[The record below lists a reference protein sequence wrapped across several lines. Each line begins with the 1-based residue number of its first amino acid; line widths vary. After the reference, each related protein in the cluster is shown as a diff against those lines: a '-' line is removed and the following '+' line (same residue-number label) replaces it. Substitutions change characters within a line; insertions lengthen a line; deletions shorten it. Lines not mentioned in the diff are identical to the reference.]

1 MDGVV
6 NEFGADRLGADEAQR
21 RARSLAL
28 VLTDID
34 GVFTDGGIYYSDS
47 GEALRRF
54 SVRDGMGVERLRR
67 AGIMT
72 GVVSGERSGTIER
85 RAEKLGLELLYLGV
99 KDKAALLPDILRR
112 TGLELSQLAFIGDD
126 YNDLAL
132 LGAVGDRGLT
142 AAPADALPAVRAA
155 VHFRTLRPGGHGAFR
170 DFVEW
175 LLSLR
180 E

>member
-6 NEFGADRLGADEAQR
+6 NEFGAARLGADEARR
-21 RARSLAL
+21 RARSIAL

-132 LGAVGDRGLT
+132 QGAVDGHGLT
-142 AAPADALPAVRAA
+142 AAPADALPAVLEA